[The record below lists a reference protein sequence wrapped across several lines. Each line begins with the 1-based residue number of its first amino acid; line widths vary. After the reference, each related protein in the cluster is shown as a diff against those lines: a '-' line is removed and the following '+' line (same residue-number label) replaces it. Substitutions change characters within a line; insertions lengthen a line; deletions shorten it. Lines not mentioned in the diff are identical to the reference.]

1 MFFMNTAD
9 ILYESYKKA
18 LRIEAALDG
27 TIMPKSW
34 HSINAETSS
43 REWKER
49 FTDEII
55 RTYSE
60 YKEYGLELQRQ
71 IFDMQKEIS
80 KLKTENLALLE
91 SKEK

>member
-1 MFFMNTAD
+1 MNTAD

-71 IFDMQKEIS
+71 VFDMQKEIS